1 MERAT
6 SGQTGLFQR
15 ELVVPAIRDSFVKLD
30 PRTLVRNP
38 VMFVTAIVAA
48 TAQADPIQ
56 QRLIGGGVSRLAPVE
71 LPAAPS
77 GHPRGTGRVA
87 AAVSGGA

>member
-1 MERAT
+1 MERAA

-38 VMFVTAIVAA
+38 VMFVTGIVAA
-48 TAQADPIQ
+48 TA
-56 QRLIGGGVSRLAPVE
+56 
-71 LPAAPS
+71 
-77 GHPRGTGRVA
+77 TVA
-87 AAVSGGA
+87 ATASTVDA